1 MMSEAKITV
10 LLVDDH
16 QLVRLG
22 LKSLLSL
29 YPNIEVVGEAANS
42 QESVKLA
49 ESLKPDIILMDIRM
63 HGESGIDACK
73 KIVSLIPGMKVI
85 MLTSYDEEEIVYEA
99 IMAGASGYILK
110 EIESEELIKAIETVA
125 AGQSLLDPNVT
136 LKVMERLRNKS
147 FEDQKLNSL
156 TGQEKQVLALIAK
169 GKTNKEIGAAMH
181 LTEKTI
187 RNYVSQIFLK
197 LELSNRA
204 QAAAFAVKNKLDT

>member
-1 MMSEAKITV
+1 MSEAKITV

-16 QLVRLG
+16 QVVRLG

-49 ESLKPDIILMDIRM
+49 QSLKPDIILMDIRM

-169 GKTNKEIGAAMH
+169 GKTNKEIGEAMH